1 MLLPV
6 TAYVGLGSNMERPAE
21 QITRAFDELAAL
33 PDTRLVTRSPLYR
46 SPPMGPQGQPD
57 FINAVAAL
65 ATHLPPQDL
74 LQALL
79 AIEVRHGRRRDGAHW
94 GPRTLDMDLLL
105 YGDTV
110 LDAPGLVLPHPGL
123 HQRAFV
129 LYPLADIAPELSVPG
144 LGSVRALRARC
155 RDAQVQR
162 LEVETRE

>member
-1 MLLPV
+1 
-6 TAYVGLGSNMERPAE
+6 
-21 QITRAFDELAAL
+21 
-33 PDTRLVTRSPLYR
+33 
-46 SPPMGPQGQPD
+46 MGPQGQPD

-65 ATHLPPQDL
+65 ATRLPPQDL